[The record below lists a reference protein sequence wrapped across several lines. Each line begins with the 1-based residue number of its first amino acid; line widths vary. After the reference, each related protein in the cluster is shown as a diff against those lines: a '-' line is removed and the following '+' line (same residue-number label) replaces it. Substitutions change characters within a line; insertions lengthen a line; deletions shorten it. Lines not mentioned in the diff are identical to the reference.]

1 LSDFRSGRLF
11 PASMAKARL
20 PLVLGGLALV
30 VLLGFYAGKVWLEM
44 QGKSVQVASPEEIRR
59 FFARQGKTVLT
70 FIGYSDNGYEDPVAL
85 LERAGSILKEF
96 DPNKTIVNIGATPG
110 GIGAVYPLAKRR
122 GFMTTGIVST
132 QARKHQTELSPDVDH
147 VFYVED
153 ETWGGF
159 LEGTDQLSPTSTA
172 MVENSDV
179 IVGIGGGEVGRD
191 ELIAARRLGKEV
203 RYFPADM
210 NHQRAIGKAKE
221 KDLPSPTDFSG
232 EAGKSF

>member
-1 LSDFRSGRLF
+1 
-11 PASMAKARL
+11 MAKARL
-20 PLVLGGLALV
+20 TSVLGGLALV
-30 VLLGFYAGKVWLEM
+30 VLLGFYAGKVGSEM
-44 QGKSVQVASPEEIRR
+44 QDTSTQVASPEEIRR
-59 FFARQGKTVLT
+59 FFAGQGKTVLT
-70 FIGYSDNGYEDPVAL
+70 FIGYSDNGYEDPAAL
-85 LERAGSILKEF
+85 LERAESILREF
-96 DPNKTIVNIGATPG
+96 DPNKTIVNIGATAG
-110 GIGAVYPLAKRR
+110 GIGAVYPLAKQR

-132 QARKHQTELSPDVDH
+132 QARKDQAELSPYVDQ

-159 LEGTDQLSPTSTA
+159 LKGTDRLSPTSTA

-210 NHQRAIGKAKE
+210 NHRHAIEKAK
-221 KDLPSPTDFSG
+221 KKNLPPPTDFSG